1 MKFSET
7 ARMCVSLSDKYF
19 RLKMCCFI
27 LEEFNV
33 NIRLSSVD
41 LLYPDP
47 ERSFTLYL
55 TKRPCLCFVRPVLFS
70 SYKGAGA
77 SLRF

>member
-55 TKRPCLCFVRPVLFS
+55 THVLASVSFVLFCFLLI
-70 SYKGAGA
+70 KGRV
-77 SLRF
+77 LH